1 MARPEK
7 LPRGITFRRGKY
19 RVRMSYLGV
28 QYEIGQFDR
37 RQDAEKALEIA
48 KEQKAMGV
56 FVPPAKLKQQRKAQR
71 QVEEAQAVKDAR
83 TVRDLGEAWLA
94 WLEE

>member
-7 LPRGITFRRGKY
+7 LSRGITFRRGKY

-28 QYEIGQFDR
+28 HYEIGQFDR

-48 KEQKAMGV
+48 KGQKAMGI
-56 FVPPAKLKQQRKAQR
+56 FVPLAKLKQQRKAQR
-71 QVEEAQAVKDAR
+71 QAEEKQAVKDAR